1 MKNPYNQP
9 PTTLGKILHA
19 VYGIDN
25 RPYDTVEVLWAKVAR
40 SLGIR
45 VSPEDELESVLARIV
60 NAGGAPPA
68 PAPSPELM
76 PGFVGAAGAL
86 IDIEEGTLPENVTLG
101 MTQDFDVILVD
112 ISGLKNL
119 IFPNIQTETSFLEVA
134 IFSCPDIETVSLPAL
149 VGSITS
155 LDLESLPSLT
165 SFSAPGLTNGGAP
178 SFLFVTDCP
187 NLSTFDAP
195 NILLGATGFTF
206 AVLANLGTASLNNI
220 GLAGIV
226 EAYTVDV
233 QNCVGLSGNQ
243 NFAAFTNLTNAL
255 VIKGTSVTGL
265 QFPVLPIV
273 GAALTI
279 ESNPSL
285 TGVSFASLTTVQLDT
300 SIKNNVAL
308 VTLSFPNWLPTNF
321 SNGDF
326 SGNALNQASVDG
338 VLARYVANPTYSAGT
353 IDLSG
358 GTNSAPSPAGDAD
371 KATLIGRGA
380 TVITN

>member
-1 MKNPYNQP
+1 MSDSDSN
-9 PTTLGKILHA
+9 TADALGRILA
-19 VYGIDN
+19 SVFGITR
-25 RPYDTVEVLWAKVAR
+25 RPYDTEVQVWTKVAR
-40 SLGIR
+40 SLGVRI
-45 VSPEDELESVLARIV
+45 SPYDSLEAILERIAAK
-60 NAGGAPPA
+60 NPTGGA
-68 PAPSPELM
+68 APSPELL
-76 PGFVGAAGAL
+76 PGFVGAAGAF

-101 MTQDFDVILVD
+101 MTQDFNVILVD
-112 ISGLKNL
+112 ISGLKTL
-119 IFPNIQTETSFLEVA
+119 VFPSIQTKTSFLA
-134 IFSCPDIETVSLPAL
+134 ISLNSCPDIETISLPVL
-149 VGSITS
+149 TGSLS
-155 LDLESLPSLT
+155 QLDLESLPALT
-165 SFSAPGLTNGGAP
+165 SFSAPGLTNGGA
-178 SFLFVTDCP
+178 SATLFVTDCP

-206 AVLANLGTASLNNI
+206 VVLNNLGSASLNNL

-226 EAYTVDV
+226 EAYTVDI

-243 NFAAFTNLTNAL
+243 NFTAFTNLTSAL
-255 VIKGTSVTGL
+255 VFKNTSVAGL

-273 GAALTI
+273 GNALTV

-285 TGVSFASLTTVQLDT
+285 TNVSFASLTTVQLDT
-300 SIKNNVAL
+300 SIKNNAAL
-308 VTLSFPNWLPTNF
+308 VTLSFPNWIPINF

-338 VLARYVANPTYSAGT
+338 VLARYVANPSYNTGT